1 MHVYTYIYIY
11 ITSIRT
17 QMRKQTACGTGI
29 QLPFWIAWPTLE
41 SCRWEQ
47 SRWFPCVWYSME
59 QKRNTYPNLHFSSLG
74 WWWAV
79 WNSMASSPFFARPAQ
94 WKHAAFSYTNNAHWK
109 QPHGHSKWDN
119 FVFLLLLQHDMSMK
133 FQDPSVVFFIG
144 HMVAYVSH
152 CSAAVSGRRGPGGF
166 TNRQRCTKLSGVNIQ
181 S

>member
-1 MHVYTYIYIY
+1 MSLGTITLVPMRLVLHGTKEEYIPQFTFFQSGMVMGCLKFYGI
-11 ITSIRT
+11 ITS
-17 QMRKQTACGTGI
+17 
-29 QLPFWIAWPTLE
+29 
-41 SCRWEQ
+41 
-47 SRWFPCVWYSME
+47 
-59 QKRNTYPNLHFSSLG
+59 
-74 WWWAV
+74 
-79 WNSMASSPFFARPAQ
+79 FARPAQ